1 MLSSR
6 LRTVSSHRVSQ
17 AATVYLDK
25 VAAFRELLEL
35 YEIGKRSDEGSVAA
49 AARMVGLQV
58 VDNRPK

>member
-6 LRTVSSHRVSQ
+6 VTVMKPQ
-17 AATVYLDK
+17 AQKAAIVYFEK
-25 VAAFRELLEL
+25 VASFIELLEA
-35 YEIGKRSDEGSVAA
+35 YEIGTRTAEGSVAA